1 VALTS
6 TALPSGQE
14 EALGLMEQTLVDGK
28 VSEKIDE
35 VIHKELTGAQPS
47 SDPAQTLNT
56 MTALILGSPEFQ
68 MH

>member
-1 VALTS
+1 
-6 TALPSGQE
+6 
-14 EALGLMEQTLVDGK
+14 MEQMLVDGK
-28 VSEKIDE
+28 VSTKIND
-35 VIHKELTGAQPS
+35 VIHKELAGPQPS